1 MRSFHGE
8 MINCAL
14 QQCMEYWHG
23 TANIVVFKKWQSVDF
38 TSVSDLKDEDFLFIA
53 FSHVVTTH
61 LL

>member
-1 MRSFHGE
+1 
-8 MINCAL
+8 MINCTL

-23 TANIVVFKKWQSVDF
+23 TANIIVFKKWQSVDF
-38 TSVSDLKDEDFLFIA
+38 TSVSDLKDADFLFIA